1 MRRAPRALL
10 SRVRNASRSRS
21 LALGARARGRARC
34 AARAQV
40 GCVLVAADGETIA
53 EGFHAV
59 AGAPHAEAMA
69 LAAAGPLA
77 AGATAY
83 VSLEVRNC
91 AIVPFERGGAT

>member
-1 MRRAPRALL
+1 M
-10 SRVRNASRSRS
+10 
-21 LALGARARGRARC
+21 
-34 AARAQV
+34 
-40 GCVLVAADGETIA
+40 VAADGETIA

-83 VSLEVRNC
+83 VSLEVR
-91 AIVPFERGGAT
+91 EATRALLSRSNAGDAA